1 MKDKKVKSA
10 SGRTKKS
17 GSKKFGFLIIAAILI
32 IATIYY
38 FYSAEQ
44 AQIRGFNFGH
54 DLQAIQDE
62 LKSEQNDFYSKVSMW
77 KERSLS
83 KDQILEY
90 ADMHILKM
98 DNIIAK
104 YSNLQMP
111 DVFSGSVKLFKL
123 STETQLESD
132 QYLIS
137 WIKNDDESEK
147 IRADEL
153 LQASFEY
160 EMAALSSFEKAKRNP
175 NP

>member
-10 SGRTKKS
+10 SGRSKKT
-17 GSKKFGFLIIAAILI
+17 GSKKIGFLIIAAILI

-44 AQIRGFNFGH
+44 AQMRGYNFGNE
-54 DLQAIQDE
+54 LQAIQDD
-62 LKSEQNDFYSKVSMW
+62 LKSEQGDFYSKVSMW
-77 KERSLS
+77 KEDSIS
-83 KDQILEY
+83 KEQMLMDGEV
-90 ADMHILKM
+90 HIAKM
-98 DNIIAK
+98 KNIIAK
-104 YSNLQMP
+104 YSDLQFM

-132 QYLIS
+132 QYLLR
-137 WIKNDDESEK
+137 WIENDDESEK

-160 EMAALSSFEKAKRNP
+160 EMAALASFEKAKRNL

>member
-1 MKDKKVKSA
+1 MKKKA
-10 SGRTKKS
+10 KKS
-17 GSKKFGFLIIAAILI
+17 GFSIFSAIIVGLIIIGAS
-32 IATIYY
+32 IYY

-44 AQIRGFNFGH
+44 AQIRGFNFGN

-62 LKSEQNDFYSKVSMW
+62 LKEEQSDFYSKISMW
-77 KERSLS
+77 KEESVT
-83 KDQILEY
+83 KDQILEF
-90 ADMHILKM
+90 ADIHVLRME
-98 DNIIAK
+98 NIIAK
-104 YSNLQMP
+104 YTDLQMP

-160 EMAALSSFEKAKRNP
+160 EMAALSSFEKAKNNP

>member
-10 SGRTKKS
+10 SGRSKKP
-17 GSKKFGFLIIAAILI
+17 GSKKIGFLIIAAILI

-44 AQIRGFNFGH
+44 AQIRGYNFGNE
-54 DLQAIQDE
+54 LQAIQDD
-62 LKSEQNDFYSKVSMW
+62 LKSEQGDFYSKISMW
-77 KERSLS
+77 KEDSIS
-83 KDQILEY
+83 KEQILLNGEI
-90 ADMHILKM
+90 HIGKM
-98 DNIIAK
+98 KNIIAK
-104 YSNLQMP
+104 YSDLQFT

-132 QYLIS
+132 QYLLR
-137 WIKNDDESEK
+137 WIENDDESEK

-160 EMAALSSFEKAKRNP
+160 EMAALASFEKAKRNL

>member
-1 MKDKKVKSA
+1 MKKKQ
-10 SGRTKKS
+10 KKS
-17 GSKKFGFLIIAAILI
+17 GLGKFSIVIIGVILI
-32 IATIYY
+32 TASIYY

-44 AQIRGFNFGH
+44 AQIRGFNFGNEP
-54 DLQAIQDE
+54 DAIQDE
-62 LKSEQNDFYSKVSMW
+62 LKNEQSDFYSKVSMW
-77 KERSLS
+77 KEGTLS
-83 KDQILEY
+83 KDEILEY
-90 ADMHILKM
+90 SDVHLLRMNDIIMKYAD
-98 DNIIAK
+98 
-104 YSNLQMP
+104 LQMP

-137 WIKNDDESEK
+137 WMKNDDQSEK

-160 EMAALSSFEKAKRNP
+160 EMAALSSFEKAKSNP

>member
-1 MKDKKVKSA
+1 MKKKQ
-10 SGRTKKS
+10 KKS
-17 GSKKFGFLIIAAILI
+17 GLGKFSIVIIGVILI
-32 IATIYY
+32 TASIYY

-44 AQIRGFNFGH
+44 AQIRGFNFGNEL
-54 DLQAIQDE
+54 DAIQDE
-62 LKSEQNDFYSKVSMW
+62 LKNEQSDFYSKVSMW
-77 KERSLS
+77 KEGTLS
-83 KDQILEY
+83 KDEILEY
-90 ADMHILKM
+90 SDVHLLRMNDIIMKYAD
-98 DNIIAK
+98 
-104 YSNLQMP
+104 LQMP

-137 WIKNDDESEK
+137 WMKNDDQSEK

-160 EMAALSSFEKAKRNP
+160 EMAALSSFEKAKSNP

>member
-1 MKDKKVKSA
+1 LKKKQ
-10 SGRTKKS
+10 KKS
-17 GSKKFGFLIIAAILI
+17 GLGKFSIVIIGVILI
-32 IATIYY
+32 TASIYY

-44 AQIRGFNFGH
+44 AQIRGFNFGNEL
-54 DLQAIQDE
+54 DAIQDE
-62 LKSEQNDFYSKVSMW
+62 LKNEQSDFYSKVSMW
-77 KERSLS
+77 KEGTLS
-83 KDQILEY
+83 KDEILEY
-90 ADMHILKM
+90 SDVHLLRMNDIIMKYAD
-98 DNIIAK
+98 
-104 YSNLQMP
+104 LQMP

-137 WIKNDDESEK
+137 WMKNDDQSEK

-160 EMAALSSFEKAKRNP
+160 EMAALSSFEKAKSNP